1 MSRGVTT
8 AVTGALRSCDTRAML
23 PRVVA
28 GHSEAA
34 ATTLVGEEKDAEEY
48 LALLAHHF
56 PSSPCSRINRSAA
69 WLLRGV
75 GRCLTICASDT
86 EGKRNEC
93 DLCYGRLTPRQY
105 TREHLDNELAPNT
118 YSRTQEYLHTHTH
131 MLHTQRTIHSHA
143 HTRRRG
149 GWWEEGGEEGKREE

>member
-1 MSRGVTT
+1 MRRGVST

-34 ATTLVGEEKDAEEY
+34 ATTLVGEENDEDEY

-86 EGKRNEC
+86 EGKRIEC

-105 TREHLDNELAPNT
+105 TREHLDNKLWVVG
-118 YSRTQEYLHTHTH
+118 RG
-131 MLHTQRTIHSHA
+131 RGRGK
-143 HTRRRG
+143 TRRM
-149 GWWEEGGEEGKREE
+149 EEEKLKSIFVF